1 MIVIDKGLKSIFG
14 LLYDNINLNNKE
26 HCMSFNI
33 LSPFMGLHYTL
44 SIHEHQA
51 EIVVTQCNGDILPPL
66 VKIELVLAEQGVTAI
81 HLNTADGVHI
91 DEHRLDKIHYYPEP
105 KGWKK
110 AVTYRKAVRFSIT
123 EKCNYHCFFCHE
135 EGMEMDVK
143 RHSVDVAR
151 FFEIID
157 QLAELGYDDFT
168 FTGGEPLLNW
178 RGIEACLDHMEA
190 IGYLPE
196 ITIVTNGERLQPRML
211 QRLNA
216 YPGKVRFNLSLHS
229 LLNDDYL
236 AIVHRIKKPTMGSDA
251 LLDNIKQKMAM
262 IADAGIPF
270 KLNVVLLKGLNT
282 STEALEAILQYA
294 AQCGASA
301 VKFLEL
307 LITENLRQF
316 YHYFYTLGAVKHALD
331 SDLTLLWQNQKKDVY
346 QYKQSG
352 LDVEL
357 QHCPCARGCNTC
369 FLNRGV
375 TFTAEMKFF
384 PCFLRPEDALT
395 LTANNLKQSIIEGDQ
410 YIDKMACYYQ
420 DNSPIL
426 IKEAYSSK
434 QEKAYYY
441 LLTAEQQLKVEHL
454 LAGQLE
460 RVREFSEHYYIAD
473 QQPSYTYRK
482 LTINSYDLTALE
494 VYQQLTIDSD
504 GAHCT
509 EFLHDGIRVT
519 DRARYQ
525 TAMQEQGYH
534 NGQTLLWSLE
544 YYKGKDQAYS
554 ISHNQDTGLRFLRT
568 EKPFTELTLAL
579 SPLRSPIVDVIC
591 QAQQQ

>member
-1 MIVIDKGLKSIFG
+1 M
-14 LLYDNINLNNKE
+14 
-26 HCMSFNI
+26 
-33 LSPFMGLHYTL
+33 
-44 SIHEHQA
+44 
-51 EIVVTQCNGDILPPL
+51 
-66 VKIELVLAEQGVTAI
+66 
-81 HLNTADGVHI
+81 
-91 DEHRLDKIHYYPEP
+91 
-105 KGWKK
+105 
-110 AVTYRKAVRFSIT
+110 
-123 EKCNYHCFFCHE
+123 
-135 EGMEMDVK
+135 
-143 RHSVDVAR
+143 
-151 FFEIID
+151 ID

-190 IGYLPE
+190 IQYLPE

-211 QRLNA
+211 ERLNT

-236 AIVHRIKKPTMGSDA
+236 AIVHRIKKPTMGYEA
-251 LLDNIKQKMAM
+251 ILDNIKQKMAM
-262 IADAGIPF
+262 IATTGIPF
-270 KLNVVLLKGLNT
+270 KLNIVLLKGLNT
-282 STEALEAILQYA
+282 STKALEAILQYA
-294 AQCGASA
+294 EQCGASA

-316 YHYFYTLGAVKHALD
+316 YHYFYTLDAVKQSLD
-331 SDLTLLWQNQKKDVY
+331 NDLTLLWQNQKKDVY

-352 LDVEL
+352 LEVEL

-384 PCFLRPEDALT
+384 PCFLRPEDAQT
-395 LTANNLKQSIIEGDQ
+395 LTADNLAQSIIEGDQ
-410 YIDKMACYYQ
+410 YIDKMATYYQ

-441 LLTAEQQLKVEHL
+441 LLTAEQQKKVENL
-454 LAGQLE
+454 LTGQLE
-460 RVREFSEHYYIAD
+460 RVREFSEQYYVSVA
-473 QQPSYTYRK
+473 QSHQTYRK
-482 LTINSYDLTALE
+482 LSINSYDLTALE
-494 VYQQLTIDSD
+494 VYQQLTIDTD
-504 GAHCT
+504 GAHWT

-519 DRARYQ
+519 DQARYQ

-534 NGQTLLWSLE
+534 EGDSLLWSLE

-579 SPLRSPIVDVIC
+579 SPLRTPIVDVIR

>member
-1 MIVIDKGLKSIFG
+1 
-14 LLYDNINLNNKE
+14 
-26 HCMSFNI
+26 MSFNI

-44 SIHEHQA
+44 SIHNHQA
-51 EIVVTQCNGDILPPL
+51 EIVVTQCDGDILPPL
-66 VKIELVLAEQGVTAI
+66 VKIELVLAEQGVKTI
-81 HLNTADGVHI
+81 HLNAADGVYLN
-91 DEHRLDKIHYYPEP
+91 DQRLDKIHYYPEQN
-105 KGWKK
+105 GWKK
-110 AVTYRKAVRFSIT
+110 EVTYRKAVRFSIT

-143 RHSVDVAR
+143 RQSVNVER

-190 IGYLPE
+190 IQYLPE

-211 QRLNA
+211 ERLNT

-236 AIVHRIKKPTMGSDA
+236 AIVHRIKKPTMGYEA
-251 LLDNIKQKMAM
+251 ILDNIKQKMAM
-262 IADAGIPF
+262 IATTGIPF
-270 KLNVVLLKGLNT
+270 KLNIVLLKGLNT
-282 STEALEAILQYA
+282 STKALEAILQYA
-294 AQCGASA
+294 EQCGASA

-316 YHYFYTLGAVKHALD
+316 YHYFYTLDAVKQSLD
-331 SDLTLLWQNQKKDVY
+331 NDLTLLWQNQKKDVY

-352 LDVEL
+352 LEVEL

-384 PCFLRPEDALT
+384 PCFLRPEDAQT
-395 LTANNLKQSIIEGDQ
+395 LTADNLAQSIIEGDQ
-410 YIDKMACYYQ
+410 YIDKMATYYQ

-441 LLTAEQQLKVEHL
+441 LLTAEQQKKVENL
-454 LAGQLE
+454 LTGQLE
-460 RVREFSEHYYIAD
+460 RVREFSEQYYVSVA
-473 QQPSYTYRK
+473 QSHQTYRK
-482 LTINSYDLTALE
+482 LSINSYDLTALE
-494 VYQQLTIDSD
+494 VYQQLTIDTD
-504 GAHCT
+504 GAHWT

-519 DRARYQ
+519 DQARYQ

-534 NGQTLLWSLE
+534 EGDSLLWSLE

-579 SPLRSPIVDVIC
+579 SPLRTPIVDVIR

>member
-1 MIVIDKGLKSIFG
+1 
-14 LLYDNINLNNKE
+14 
-26 HCMSFNI
+26 MSFNI
-33 LSPFMGLHYTL
+33 ISPFMGLHYTL
-44 SIHEHQA
+44 HIYQHQA
-51 EIVVTQCNGDILPPL
+51 EIVITQCEGDILPPL
-66 VKIELVLAEQGVTAI
+66 VKIELVLAEQGVKTIYLTA
-81 HLNTADGVHI
+81 ADGVCL
-91 DEHRLDKIHYYPEP
+91 DKQRLDKIHYYSELS
-105 KGWKK
+105 GWKK
-110 AVTYRKAVRFSIT
+110 VVTYRKSVRFSIT

-143 RHSVDVAR
+143 RHSVDVTR

-178 RGIEACLDHMEA
+178 RGIEACLEHMEA
-190 IGYLPE
+190 IQYLPE

-211 QRLNA
+211 ERLNA

-236 AIVHRIKKPTMGSDA
+236 AIVHRIKKPTMGSEA
-251 LLDNIKQKMAM
+251 LLDTIKQKMAM
-262 IADAGIPF
+262 IAEAGIPF

-294 AQCGASA
+294 EQCGASA

-316 YHYFYTLGAVKHALD
+316 YHYFYTLDAVKQSLD
-331 SDLTLLWQNQKKDVY
+331 SDLILLWQNQKKDVY
-346 QYKQSG
+346 QYKNSR
-352 LDVEL
+352 LEVEL

-395 LTANNLKQSIIEGDQ
+395 LTKDNLAQSIIEGDQ
-410 YIDKMACYYQ
+410 YIDKMASYYQ

-441 LLTAEQQLKVEHL
+441 LLTAEQQTKVENL
-454 LAGQLE
+454 FAGNLE
-460 RVREFSEHYYIAD
+460 RVREFSEQYYVAEA
-473 QQPSYTYRK
+473 QPHQTYRK
-482 LTINSYDLTALE
+482 LSINSYDLTALE
-494 VYQQLTIDSD
+494 VYQQVVIDTD

-519 DRARYQ
+519 DQVRYHA
-525 TAMQEQGYH
+525 AMQAEGYRK
-534 NGQTLLWSLE
+534 GDLLLWSLE
-544 YYKGKDQAYS
+544 YYKGKDQVYS
-554 ISHNQDTGLRFLRT
+554 ISHNKDTGLRFLRT
-568 EKPFTELTLAL
+568 EKPFTELMLAL
-579 SPLRSPIVDVIC
+579 TPLRTPIVDVIR
-591 QAQQQ
+591 QAQQQQD